1 MDVRVQKDMATVSFD
16 EWNDQPVLYLMDFKN
31 FGHKHGN
38 QLLWPVYSSLALQ
51 QGRHILG
58 KLLGEPGKREDRPG
72 SLKPDHLLAVLDGRN
87 ASNAQ
92 SVVKDLRKYSKQN
105 PLLRRTASCVTI
117 RLMYHNREFAEGG
130 HLTRKRRRQLFFS
143 RLPEPLENL
152 HIVLHKDGEVPGKA
166 DRQFIDV
173 PGSMCSR
180 GIANLSMPAPVEAAL
195 HAVTLA
201 MADEIC
207 KLQAGVISKAEEG
220 EEEDADMDDG
230 ELDMV
235 EPDLDGAAAVQATGA
250 PPQTSEVPAVVTF
263 MPWQGP
269 EVQYREWY
277 HLFGQSTS
285 TNGTKRRIVEV
296 FAGNGAGALA
306 AARDGYKYTG
316 YVWHP
321 AQKDIVRQKV
331 LLAIVLELILNKR
344 NGFEITRFLS
354 RARSL
359 GGSSGLDDEEQAVTS
374 QVDSTA
380 DGAAA
385 SSQKKQD
392 ADGQTKKDDS
402 SSSSDSDSS

>member
-1 MDVRVQKDMATVSFD
+1 VDVRVQKDMAGVSFD
-16 EWNDQPVLYLMDFKN
+16 EWSDAPILYLMDYKN
-31 FGHKHGN
+31 VGHKHYNN

-51 QGRHILG
+51 QGRQVLAKI
-58 KLLGEPGKREDRPG
+58 LGEPGKREDRPG
-72 SLKPDHLLAVLDGRN
+72 SLKPDQVLAVLDGRN
-87 ASNAQ
+87 SSNAQ
-92 SVVKDLRKYSKQN
+92 AVVKDLRKYSKQN
-105 PLLRRTASCVTI
+105 PLLRRTSSCVTV

-130 HLTRKRRRQLFFS
+130 HLTRKRRRQLFFA

-152 HIVLHKDGEVPGKA
+152 HIVLHKDGDMPGKS

-180 GIANLSMPAPVEAAL
+180 GIANLSMPSPVEAAL
-195 HAVTLA
+195 HTVTLA

-207 KLQAGVISKAEEG
+207 KQQVCASSKAEE
-220 EEEDADMDDG
+220 EEEDADVDDG
-230 ELDMV
+230 DNQDLV
-235 EPDLDGAAAVQATGA
+235 EPDSAAAHSTEAL
-250 PPQTSEVPAVVTF
+250 PQTSNGVPAAVAVTF

-277 HLFGQSTS
+277 HLFGQSAT
-285 TNGTKRRIVEV
+285 GGAKRRIVEV

-392 ADGQTKKDDS
+392 ADGQTKKVDS